1 MPMPTNALERLEART
16 IKAKQ
21 AEARGA
27 QAIARVKEIGK
38 TTRHSMLRAGRMYAL
53 PLDELQKKL
62 VFLTSLDEH
71 AAANALD
78 VDELYRELLAVA
90 RRKTR
95 REPAPIAVAA
105 E

>member
-1 MPMPTNALERLEART
+1 MPTNVLERLEART

-21 AEARGA
+21 KEASAAE
-27 QAIARVKEIGK
+27 AIARVKNDAK
-38 TTRHSMLRAGRMYAL
+38 TARHSVLRAGRMYAL

-62 VFLTSLDEH
+62 VFLTTIDEH

-78 VDELYRELLAVA
+78 VDELYRELLVTA
-90 RRKTR
+90 RRKVR
-95 REPAPIAVAA
+95 REPLPVAA